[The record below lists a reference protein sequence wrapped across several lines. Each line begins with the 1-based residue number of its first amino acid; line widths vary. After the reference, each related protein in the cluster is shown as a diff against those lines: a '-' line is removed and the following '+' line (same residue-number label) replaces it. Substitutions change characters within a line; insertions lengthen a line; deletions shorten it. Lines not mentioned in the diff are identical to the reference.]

1 MPFFNIQMTMLLFL
15 WRPEGSFGKAGLSG
29 CEIISQDSGM
39 IKDQHREIVLGKESG
54 PGRIIPGSGFVPGLA
69 DKDR

>member
-1 MPFFNIQMTMLLFL
+1 
-15 WRPEGSFGKAGLSG
+15 
-29 CEIISQDSGM
+29 M